1 MANGSNLVGGRLR
14 PQATR
19 RARSARSG
27 SDFGWRLGQ
36 SDRNGRRLAQRML
49 GWHRTTERI
58 LPHAIRQKFTVG
70 ADGELEPF
78 TEGSSKPMSV
88 VVTNADT
95 VLEQFDRRTPWFM
108 APGTNAGS
116 VPALAFFSKLP
127 GTGSVAQKPPWTLLY
142 HWPRN
147 ECPISAWFVWRWDT
161 TGNGSDRQTVLR
173 ASSDDWRPLSFYT
186 FRYDWLLRGGQRT
199 FSPFHRRI
207 VATYALE
214 IGAAGDGDNRDHS
227 FSTLR
232 AARYLIHDVL
242 PIFQSPISDK
252 NFCSHRRPSLRNS

>member
-95 VLEQFDRRTPWFM
+95 VVEQFDRRTPWFM

-116 VPALAFFSKLP
+116 VPALAFFSKIP

-173 ASSDDWRPLSFYT
+173 ASSDDWRPLHSTRSVTIGFSGAVSGLSAHFT
-186 FRYDWLLRGGQRT
+186 AGSSQLMHWRSVRPEMVTTGITRFPHFGQRVIRSMT
-199 FSPFHRRI
+199 SSRFFNH
-207 VATYALE
+207 
-214 IGAAGDGDNRDHS
+214 
-227 FSTLR
+227 
-232 AARYLIHDVL
+232 
-242 PIFQSPISDK
+242 Q
-252 NFCSHRRPSLRNS
+252 